1 MGQALLKGCDI
12 AVFTSDNPRSE
23 DPSQILKEMVG
34 NLKVS
39 EPAKVIEDRKSAIEY
54 AISLASQ
61 GDTVAILG
69 KGHELGQEIAGKQL
83 EFDDRKVLAEAIAG
97 LR

>member
-12 AVFTSDNPRSE
+12 AIFTSDNPRSE
-23 DPSQILKEMVG
+23 DPNQILNEMVG

-39 EPAKVIEDRKSAIEY
+39 EPARVIEDRKSAIDY
-54 AISLASQ
+54 AVSLASQ
-61 GDTVAILG
+61 GDTIAILG
-69 KGHELGQEIAGKQL
+69 KGHEIGQEIDGKKL

-97 LR
+97 LK